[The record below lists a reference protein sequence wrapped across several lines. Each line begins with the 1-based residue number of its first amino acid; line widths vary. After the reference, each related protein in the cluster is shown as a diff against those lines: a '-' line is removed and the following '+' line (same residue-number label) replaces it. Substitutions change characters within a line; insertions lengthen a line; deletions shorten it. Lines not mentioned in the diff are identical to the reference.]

1 MEKENSTLNL
11 SALPDLL
18 GKALSSP
25 EIMSAVASLLAMLRE
40 PQSPPQAAQSELLT
54 EQAEPLKD
62 LPEENAESAEVM
74 ALLPSRPPFSSQK
87 RQMLSAIRPYMS
99 ERRCQMIDRMVHAAD
114 LVQLLKR

>member
-11 SALPDLL
+11 SALTDLL

-54 EQAEPLKD
+54 EQAEPVNVVD
-62 LPEENAESAEVM
+62 LSFAQEDEMFTSRDLGTTYENEILIECNGTSAESASDGV
-74 ALLPSRPPFSSQK
+74 SIDGSQ
-87 RQMLSAIRPYMS
+87 IT
-99 ERRCQMIDRMVHAAD
+99 ITAD
-114 LVQLLKR
+114 GT